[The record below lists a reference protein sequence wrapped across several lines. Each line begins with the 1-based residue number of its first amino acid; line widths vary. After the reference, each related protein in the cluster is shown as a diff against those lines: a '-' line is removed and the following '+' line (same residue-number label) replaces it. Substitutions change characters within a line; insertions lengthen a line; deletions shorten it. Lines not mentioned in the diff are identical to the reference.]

1 MPYLPPSSVGEEP
14 TVPEDLS
21 PHQRPELASFRGEK
35 MGEGREE
42 RGMERGGAQSKGR
55 WREGRG
61 GRGKGRAQR
70 GDGGRGKEREREETK
85 RGGLRV
91 M

>member
-1 MPYLPPSSVGEEP
+1 MPYLPPSSAGEEP

-21 PHQRPELASFRGEK
+21 PHQKPELASFRGEK

-42 RGMERGGAQSKGR
+42 RGMERGGHKV
-55 WREGRG
+55 
-61 GRGKGRAQR
+61 R
-70 GDGGRGKEREREETK
+70 GDGGRGKERERGETK